1 MELQTKKIKP
11 RLVKEVVCHVGLA
24 PHPGH
29 GQHEP
34 SLQKGEAQ
42 HREAHSAGEHPQAAC
57 AKQEVAEVAS
67 SEPEVGPKLSL
78 RESAQE
84 EAQRPHASAKS
95 SRSKPK
101 ANPSA
106 TGNESSDRPTL
117 TEQVLKL
124 YIAKHGDTPTKPGQL
139 VAFGSH
145 NGMPVSFIDARDLLV
160 RLPQTGKLVLF

>member
-57 AKQEVAEVAS
+57 ARQEVAS
-67 SEPEVGPKLSL
+67 SKPEVGPKSSL

-84 EAQRPHASAKS
+84 EAQRPRASAKS

-106 TGNESSDRPTL
+106 TGNESSDRLTL

-124 YIAKHGDTPTKPGQL
+124 YIAKHGDAPTMPGQL

-145 NGMPVSFIDARDLLV
+145 NGMPVSFIDARELLV